1 MFSLGSKLVGRGWV
15 LPPRGR
21 SITWGIL
28 GGRRDVGGGAT
39 GIAWVQ
45 ARDATQCPTMS
56 PTVDCDL
63 APNVSS
69 AEAGNWLRREA
80 EWLSVVPCLHGLSP
94 PCPRGILATG
104 LPQEAEGWP
113 LSASL
118 TFNLQG
124 SLLGTDPRQP
134 GPWPHLRFPRGLA
147 LGRVGGAGPR
157 GASVPSLLH
166 PAGTLH
172 VHSPQDDGWSLFTQA
187 SPT

>member
-15 LPPRGR
+15 QPPRGC
-21 SITWGIL
+21 SIPWGIL

-39 GIAWVQ
+39 GIAWVE

-56 PTVDCDL
+56 PTVDCDP

-94 PCPRGILATG
+94 PCPRGVLATG

-113 LSASL
+113 LSTSL
-118 TFNLQG
+118 TFSPRG
-124 SLLGTDPRQP
+124 SLLGTDPPPARALASSLVPPRFGSGKGGGCRSP
-134 GPWPHLRFPRGLA
+134 GCLCSVLA
-147 LGRVGGAGPR
+147 A
-157 GASVPSLLH
+157 PSWH
-166 PAGTLH
+166 PARALAPG
-172 VHSPQDDGWSLFTQA
+172 
-187 SPT
+187 